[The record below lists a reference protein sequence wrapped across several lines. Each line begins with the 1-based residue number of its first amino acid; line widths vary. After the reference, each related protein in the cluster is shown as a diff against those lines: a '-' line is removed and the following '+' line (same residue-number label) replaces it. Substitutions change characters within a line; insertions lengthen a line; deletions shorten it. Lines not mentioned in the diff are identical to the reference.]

1 MNNIDDMPPKCHD
14 CSYWEI
20 CEEPYICPTQYG
32 ERRNLNRSLIMTVK
46 ELIELLQKENPDAL
60 VYTTDNT
67 DDIALAVTRISKNI
81 LEGQTETVTIH

>member
-1 MNNIDDMPPKCHD
+1 
-14 CSYWEI
+14 
-20 CEEPYICPTQYG
+20 
-32 ERRNLNRSLIMTVK
+32 MTVK